1 MPHSSKGS
9 VEAEIRSLYKDRN
22 KWSEATAIIEFK
34 SGKDGLPK
42 SIWES
47 YSAFANTN
55 GGYIVVGA
63 CNNGAIE
70 GIDGKAERYREE
82 FVNILS
88 NGKKCSYTGGAEGGN
103 IAIVE
108 LERHEV
114 LVIRVRAAEVGQKPV
129 YLDDNI
135 QKSFIRCLE
144 GDRRCTPQE
153 LSQMIRDRDVVSSH
167 YTADADILHD
177 TGIED
182 LDETTIR
189 QYREDML
196 RARANHA
203 WGEMDD
209 TSLLMKLGA
218 YRRDRKTGVKG
229 LTLAGLLMFGRTEA
243 IMELHPRYKLD
254 FFEYDGSEKFD
265 SRQRWA
271 DRVTVDGTWEANL
284 YQFYKRVWPRLTAD
298 LKRPF
303 RLSADMKRQDD
314 STAHEAVREA
324 LANAII
330 HADYL
335 LDGGIQIFKRPDE
348 LELVNAGSLLLTQ
361 KEIFEGGN
369 SRCRNRNLQ
378 KMFKLAGIVD
388 EAGTGVD
395 KITRGW
401 FEQFLSVPALA
412 EDRLAAR
419 VSWILPY
426 TAMLSK
432 VDMAAQRA
440 YLGSEKYASLS
451 AREKIILLLIPG
463 DRYVSNSELRQY
475 IPKLHAVDLGRVL
488 SKFRDA
494 GYLESKG
501 RSNAM
506 KYTLSAPLTRFMRE
520 AHLTDGAKLHED
532 ASSVLNRGR
541 SSVLNGES
549 SILNAGSSVL
559 NGESAVSGMP
569 EALSREV
576 NQLVQELG
584 LSAALCAELLR
595 YREKRRHTRQVTDEM
610 VIKLCQGRYITLPQL
625 SVLLDR
631 GASVLRR
638 DCIAA
643 LVRHGRLVHKEEKLT
658 HKDQAYTSAGAST
671 RVVK

>member
-1 MPHSSKGS
+1 MPHSNKGS
-9 VEAEIRSLYKDRN
+9 VESEIRALYKDRN
-22 KWSEATAIIEFK
+22 KWTEATAILEFK
-34 SGKDGLPK
+34 SGRDGMPR

-63 CNNGAIE
+63 RNDGSIE
-70 GIDGKAERYREE
+70 GLEGKAERYRDE

-88 NGKKCSYTGGAEGGN
+88 SGKKCGYTAGAEGGN

-108 LERHEV
+108 LDRRDV
-114 LVIRVRAAEVGQKPV
+114 LVVRVKAAEVGQKPV
-129 YLDDNI
+129 YLDENI
-135 QKSFIRCLE
+135 QKSYVRCLE
-144 GDRRCTPQE
+144 GDRRCTPME

-167 YTADADILHD
+167 YTADADILPD
-177 TGIED
+177 TGLED
-182 LDETTIR
+182 LDETTVR

-196 RARANHA
+196 RARSNHA
-203 WGEMDD
+203 WGDMDNE
-209 TSLLMKLGA
+209 SLLIKLGA
-218 YRRDRKTGVKG
+218 YRKDRKTGTKG

-254 FFEYDGSEKFD
+254 FFEYDGSEQFD
-265 SRQRWA
+265 FRQRWA
-271 DRVTVDGTWEANL
+271 DRITVDGTWEANL

-335 LDGGIQIFKRPDE
+335 LDGGIQIFKRPNE
-348 LELVNAGSLLLTQ
+348 LMLVNAGSLLLTQ

-401 FEQFLSVPALA
+401 FDQFLSVPSLA

-419 VSWILPY
+419 VTWILPY

-440 YLGSEKYASLS
+440 YLGNEKYAALS

-506 KYTLSAPLTRFMRE
+506 KYTLSAPLARFMRD
-520 AHLTDGAKLHED
+520 AHSAENPKSGGGEN
-532 ASSVLNRGR
+532 SVLNAGNSVLSAE
-541 SSVLNGES
+541 SSV
-549 SILNAGSSVL
+549 LNAGSSVP
-559 NGESAVSGMP
+559 SVSGV
-569 EALSREV
+569 LSQEEDM
-576 NQLVQELG
+576 LVQQLG
-584 LSAALCAELLR
+584 LSAELREELLQ
-595 YREKRRHTRQVTDEM
+595 YREKRRHSRQATDRM
-610 VIKLCQGRYITLPQL
+610 VIRLCRGRYITLSQL
-625 SVLLDR
+625 SILLDR
-631 GASVLRR
+631 GVSALRR

-643 LVRHGRLVHKEEKLT
+643 LVRHGKLVHKEEKLT
-658 HKDQAYTSAGAST
+658 HKEQAYTSL
-671 RVVK
+671 